1 MMKCNMCLE
10 GDMNHQF
17 VITNKN
23 TGDVTVLSE
32 GTETYADLV
41 EHTRTVNSQKTADGH
56 HITHIYN
63 CTDCP
68 NSQLEYYERVNAEAY
83 AKAMNGEAKYYL

>member
-1 MMKCNMCLE
+1 MKCNMCNE

-17 VITNKN
+17 VITNKQ

-32 GTETYADLV
+32 GTDAYSDMV
-41 EHTRTVNSQKTADGH
+41 EHIQTVNSQKTADGH

-63 CTDCP
+63 CSECP
-68 NSQLEYYERVNAEAY
+68 NSQLEYYQPINAEAY
-83 AKAMNGEAKYYL
+83 EKAMNAKATHYL